1 MQKPPPWSRLQLE
14 SEREAFFDSR
24 VTGDQEVWKAL
35 RVVCDLLRKQTAE
48 DMAEAQ
54 GILDAMGITCPT
66 GRVASGRG
74 RDKVK
79 GGVYDERGV
88 LYELPT
94 WVISDPEDIVE
105 AQANDREEKPT
116 ADDDAL
122 LGAPSTPSQR
132 DEKGKG
138 RMEDIGDIVHMRCRL
153 SDRGSDV
160 TVEVGKKQQVSVLV
174 RKIQDQVGSKRIRIM
189 YLGKALEERK
199 SIAETGWREGHV
211 VNAMVFEG
219 DEGMVRT
226 LAKADA
232 K

>member
-1 MQKPPPWSRLQLE
+1 M
-14 SEREAFFDSR
+14 
-24 VTGDQEVWKAL
+24 
-35 RVVCDLLRKQTAE
+35 RVVSELLRKPKGE
-48 DMAEAQ
+48 GDGEGDGVVEAQ
-54 GILDAMGITCPT
+54 GILDALGITCPS

-74 RDKVK
+74 KDKVK

-88 LYELPT
+88 LYELPA
-94 WVISDPEDIVE
+94 WVIADPDDIIED
-105 AQANDREEKPT
+105 
-116 ADDDAL
+116 DDDANSEEKKFDDQQDDSSNTL
-122 LGAPSTPSQR
+122 QPSSPSRR

-138 RMEDIGDIVHMRCRL
+138 RMEDIGELVRIRCRL

-160 TVEVGKKQQVSVLV
+160 TVEVGRKQAVSVLV
-174 RKIQDQVGSKRIRIM
+174 RKIQEQIGSKRIRCM

-219 DEGMVRT
+219 DEGMERVV
-226 LAKADA
+226 AKGGG